1 MKIKITTQKQN
12 QLLKRK
18 EITFEVEH
26 KETKGTPPRLEVRE
40 ELASKLKKDAELVYI
55 KKIETRTGTM
65 TAAGEATA
73 YDSVEQAKLI
83 EPEHVIVRNTPP
95 EEPEEEKREE
105 KVEKKEEQKAEE
117 MTEEKGEKE
126 GEETN
131 G

>member
-1 MKIKITTQKQN
+1 MKIKITSQKQN
-12 QLLKRK
+12 PLLKRK
-18 EITFEVEH
+18 EITFEAEH
-26 KETKGTPPRLEVRE
+26 KETRGTPSRLEVRE

-73 YDSVEQAKLI
+73 YDSVEQAKLV
-83 EPEHVIVRNTPP
+83 EPEHVIFRNTRP
-95 EEPEEEKREE
+95 EEPEGEKREE
-105 KVEKKEEQKAEE
+105 KGEKKEEQKAEE
-117 MTEEKGEKE
+117 TTEEKGERE

>member
-1 MKIKITTQKQN
+1 MKIKITSQEQN
-12 QLLKRK
+12 PLLKRK

-26 KETKGTPPRLEVRE
+26 KETRGTPSRLEVRE

-55 KKIETRTGTM
+55 KKMETRTGTM

-73 YDSVEQAKLI
+73 YDSAEQAKLI
-83 EPEHVIVRNTPP
+83 EPEHLIVRNTPP
-95 EEPEEEKREE
+95 EEPEEEK

-117 MTEEKGEKE
+117 TTEEKGGQE